1 MAKIELIFKNDK
13 VSINEGSAIKDIID
27 DLPVSKNRLIAIYIS
42 NRIYDFHTPI
52 DRGGMVLPVYM
63 DDPKGLEILRHST
76 SHVMAQAVKHLFT
89 DVKLAIGPAIKDGF
103 YYDFDFSDKLTSDDL
118 PKIEEEMKKIID
130 EDQSF
135 ERYTMSR
142 SEAIDYFKKKGEV
155 YKVELIETLE
165 EGEEIS
171 FYKNGD
177 FVDLCRGPHL
187 PSTSYIKAFKL
198 LNVAGAYWHGD
209 ERNPM
214 LTRIYGTAFFDK
226 KDLKKYLYMIEEA
239 KKRDH
244 RKLGK
249 ELDLFSFHDEGPGFP
264 FWLPNGIVI
273 KNTLLDYWR
282 EEHRNAGYVE
292 VQTPVLLKKDL
303 WVKSGHWDNYRENMY
318 ITEIDDYPFA
328 IKPMNCP
335 GGMLIY
341 REKIHSYRD
350 LPMRV
355 AEVGHV
361 HRHEKSGVLQ
371 GLFRVRA
378 FTQDDAHIFMLPSQ
392 IEEEII
398 RVIELTDRIYSK
410 FGFNYTL
417 ELSTRPEKSI
427 GTDEQWDITTRGLE
441 NALIKV
447 GKKYSVSPGE
457 GAFYG
462 PKIDF
467 HLEDCLGR
475 LHQCA
480 TIQVD
485 MSLPERFDLTYI
497 DSDGTEKRPVVIH
510 RAILGSLERF
520 IGILVEHYGGRFPV
534 WLSPVQVVIM
544 PITERHIDASKDIYN
559 SMFRAGLRVE
569 LDSRNEKLGYKMR
582 EAELKKVPYIVV
594 VGDRE
599 IENKTISVR
608 KSGKKDLGSFTVND
622 FINRVSDENIRRID
636 YEN

>member
-341 REKIHSYRD
+341 KEKIHSYRD

-398 RVIELTDRIYSK
+398 GVIELTDRIYSK